1 MFVTVAYHCWL
12 SFFGI
17 IDLLKPDTTVIFS
30 NVKIDMFKGTMR
42 LAVVQSSH
50 KPGKQVCSV
59 QNLAH
64 TVMPRSLDLALLS
77 CHGGLLPFSLEK
89 IIERIRLDTLR
100 FLPLSLK
107 KIIERIHLEYT

>member
-17 IDLLKPDTTVIFS
+17 VDLLKPDTTVSFS

-50 KPGKQVCSV
+50 KPCKKVCSV
-59 QNLAH
+59 QNLAL
-64 TVMPRSLDLALLS
+64 TVMPRSLDLALLT
-77 CHGGLLPFSLEK
+77 CHGGLLPFSLKK
-89 IIERIRLDTLR
+89 IIERIRL
-100 FLPLSLK
+100 
-107 KIIERIHLEYT
+107 EYT